1 MKDNLYKTVVLEESE
16 RLFGG
21 SVKVS
26 FPDDSPMGKVIVTR
40 GRNQGVV
47 AINLVD
53 LCEQPEPP
61 DYVIRPGN
69 ILISLTRRNRPPD
82 SRIATEEEFRASI
95 RQALV
100 TYVMP
105 GETHWLLRDKK
116 DAQRPQTTG
125 TTPR

>member
-16 RLFGG
+16 RLFGDA
-21 SVKVS
+21 VKIS

-61 DYVIRPGN
+61 DY
-69 ILISLTRRNRPPD
+69 D
-82 SRIATEEEFRASI
+82 RI
-95 RQALV
+95 
-100 TYVMP
+100 
-105 GETHWLLRDKK
+105 DCC
-116 DAQRPQTTG
+116 RPQMSLRLLPG
-125 TTPR
+125 QS

>member
-1 MKDNLYKTVVLEESE
+1 MKDNLYKIVVLEESE
-16 RLFGG
+16 LLFGG

-26 FPDDSPMGKVIVTR
+26 FPDDSAMGKLIVTR

-69 ILISLTRRNRPPD
+69 IHISLTRRTRPPD
-82 SRIATEEEFRASI
+82 SRIATEEEFRAAI

-105 GETHWLLRDKK
+105 GETHWMLRDKK
-116 DAQRPQTTG
+116 DAKQPQTTG

>member
-1 MKDNLYKTVVLEESE
+1 MKENLYKVLVIEESD

-26 FPDDSPMGKVIVTR
+26 FPDESAMGKAIITR

-47 AINLVD
+47 AINLLD

-61 DYVIRPGN
+61 DFLIRPGR

-82 SRIATEEEFRASI
+82 SRIATEEELRASI
-95 RQALV
+95 RRALV

-105 GETHWLLRDKK
+105 GETHWLLRDKE
-116 DAQRPQTTG
+116 DVRQ
-125 TTPR
+125 PRTAGG

>member
-16 RLFGG
+16 RLFGDA
-21 SVKVS
+21 VKVS

-95 RQALV
+95 RRALV

-105 GETHWLLRDKK
+105 GETHWLLRDKT
-116 DAQRPQTTG
+116 DAQRPQRS
-125 TTPR
+125 PL